1 MIKPAIKMAI
11 KEQIIRDIREIQNPQ
26 ALNQLFDY
34 VQNIKKESPHI
45 TNLEA
50 VLQFAGIIGDQEA
63 ESLRQIINSE
73 FDKIEG
79 EW

>member
-34 VQNIKKESPHI
+34 VQNIKKKSPEI

-50 VLQFAGIIGDQEA
+50 VLQFAGMIGDQEA
-63 ESLRQIINSE
+63 ESLRQIITSE

>member
-1 MIKPAIKMAI
+1 MAI
-11 KEQIIRDIREIQNPQ
+11 KEQIIRDIREMQNPQ
-26 ALNQLFDY
+26 ALHQLFDY
-34 VQNIKKESPHI
+34 VQNIKKESPNI

-50 VLQFAGIIGDQEA
+50 VLKFAGIMEDQEA
-63 ESLRQIINSE
+63 ESLHRIITSE

>member
-1 MIKPAIKMAI
+1 MNKPAIKMAI

-45 TNLEA
+45 TNLGA

-63 ESLRQIINSE
+63 ESLRQIITSE